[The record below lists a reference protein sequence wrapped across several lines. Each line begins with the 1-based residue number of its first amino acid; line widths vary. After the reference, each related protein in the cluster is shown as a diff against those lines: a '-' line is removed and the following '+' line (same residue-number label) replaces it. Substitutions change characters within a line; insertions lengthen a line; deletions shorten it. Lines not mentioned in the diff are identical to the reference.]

1 MSDQLPVKEN
11 KKQNQSEV
19 KNTSMIAY
27 VAIVIALGALIL
39 ATHNAYKN
47 IKNNVSLN
55 RSVNTL
61 QSEMRQEVKQS
72 AQDHDQAHNGVAT
85 AVYLIQL
92 ANLQLTVHDN
102 PAAALKTALIAQQQ
116 LTTQDNPAYASV
128 KEALDSDIL
137 SLQSAPTID
146 ENQLFLDISNIS
158 VAIQNLSSIPSN
170 SPVSLEKTMNAIK
183 HNDSAI
189 LPWYQRLLKS
199 LAQVKTLFVIR
210 HLDQPSVPLVMPDQ
224 EAAVKKNIAMQLTI
238 AQWGLLNHREAI
250 YQTSLKTV
258 SQWLAQYFGLSA
270 AVNPI
275 VAQLQTLLKI
285 NIHPALPT
293 FTSTLNALSAIS
305 PGAIPVETIAAKAP
319 VQAAPAAPVTP
330 APIVPQVQAAPIP
343 PVSPAVPTQQKPV
356 QPKQN
361 TVPPKNNAAGV
372 EA

>member
-1 MSDQLPVKEN
+1 MSDQLPARDDKEQN
-11 KKQNQSEV
+11 KSEV

-47 IKNNVSLN
+47 IKNNVLLS

-61 QSEMRQEVKQS
+61 QSEVRQEAKQS
-72 AQDHDQAHNGVAT
+72 DQDHDQARNGVAT

-102 PAAALKTALIAQQQ
+102 PTAALKTALIAQQQ
-116 LTTQDNPAYASV
+116 LSTQNNPAYASV
-128 KEALDSDIL
+128 KESLDSDIL

-146 ENQLFLDISNIS
+146 ENQLFLDISNIN
-158 VAIQNLSSIPSN
+158 VAIQNLSSIPTN

-183 HNDSAI
+183 HDDSAV
-189 LPWYQRLLKS
+189 LPWYQRILKS

-210 HLDQPSVPLVMPDQ
+210 HLDQPGAPLVMPDQ

-238 AQWGLLNHREAI
+238 AQWALLNHRETV

-258 SQWLAQYFGLSA
+258 SQWLSQYFALSNA
-270 AVNPI
+270 ANPI
-275 VAQLQTLLKI
+275 VTQLQTLSKI

-293 FTSTLNALSAIS
+293 FARTLNALAAIS
-305 PGAIPVETIAAKAP
+305 PAIVSVQPKTP
-319 VQAAPAAPVTP
+319 VQAAAPAAPVTP
-330 APIVPQVQAAPIP
+330 APIAPQVQAAPIP
-343 PVSPAVPTQQKPV
+343 PVSPAVPAQQKPV